1 VTSAKIVL
9 SGGPE
14 RLSGQGPVR
23 TMVAPEEKV
32 KILSG
37 AGYEHFVHN
46 GEFITVDG
54 ENLPVFQWSERTKI
68 AE

>member
-1 VTSAKIVL
+1 
-9 SGGPE
+9 
-14 RLSGQGPVR
+14 
-23 TMVAPEEKV
+23 MVAPEEKV